1 MSMFNVTGNLVKVY
15 RQERP
20 DRETGEI
27 QVEHR
32 ANIMGEIPTRD
43 GKDTRVDLQDIR
55 IPGELVADMK
65 AAQGKTVTVP
75 IGFFAAAKNQMV
87 VFIPKGSR
95 LKATADA

>member
-15 RQERP
+15 RQERI
-20 DRETGEI
+20 DRDTGETQI
-27 QVEHR
+27 EHR
-32 ANIMGEIPTRD
+32 ANILGEIPTRD

-55 IPGELVADMK
+55 IPGDLVADMK
-65 AAQGKTVTVP
+65 AAEGKEVTVP

-95 LKATADA
+95 LVA